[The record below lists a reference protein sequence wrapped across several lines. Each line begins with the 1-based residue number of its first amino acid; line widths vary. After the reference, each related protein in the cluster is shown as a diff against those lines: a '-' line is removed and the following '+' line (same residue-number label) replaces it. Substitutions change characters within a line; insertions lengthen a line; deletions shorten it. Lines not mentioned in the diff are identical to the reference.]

1 MHLTDGELRAYL
13 DGESTGPNRVSLQSH
28 LDGCP
33 QCRQRLQQ
41 LSERAA
47 WVSQRLEGLE
57 PSKTPA
63 MPAVGAAR
71 QRLRAYQNQKENT
84 PMLAML
90 GKIFSRPYRPAWV
103 ALGLVAVLALAL
115 AFPPVRV
122 IANSFL
128 GLFRVQRFTVVQVD
142 PGNLPEQLGS
152 SSQLEA
158 LFSEDVK
165 IEESGEV
172 QAAADPAEASSLAG
186 FTVRL
191 PEDIRG
197 ERSLKVFPSTRL
209 SFAID
214 LPRVQAILDEIGRA
228 DIRLP
233 AELDGATVTIDLNT
247 TVTALYGNCEDVL
260 EEANR
265 DAKNPAESQKVPR
278 LDNCTT
284 LVQTTNPEVSAPSGL
299 DVAQLGQAYL
309 ELLGMTPDEAAQF
322 SQNTD
327 WTSTLV
333 IPIPRYGSSYETVS
347 VDGVE
352 GTFIQQDLEDHVR
365 QYMLMWIKDG
375 QLYALTGPGDV
386 QDALEIANSIR

>member
-13 DGESTGPNRVSLQSH
+13 DGESAASNRARLQSH

-33 QCRQRLQQ
+33 RCQQRAQE
-41 LSERAA
+41 LSMRAA
-47 WVSQRLEGLE
+47 WVSGRMQSLEAY
-57 PSKTPA
+57 KA
-63 MPAVGAAR
+63 PAVPASGTAR

-84 PMLAML
+84 PMLR
-90 GKIFSRPYRPAWV
+90 KIFSRPYRPAWMTV
-103 ALGLVAVLALAL
+103 GLVAVLALAL

-158 LFSEDVK
+158 LFSDDVK
-165 IEESGEV
+165 IEESGEMQV
-172 QAAADPAEASSLAG
+172 APDPAEASRLAG

-191 PEDIRG
+191 PEDIQG
-197 ERSLKVFPSTRL
+197 QRSLKVFPSTRL

-228 DIRLP
+228 DVHLP
-233 AELDGATVTIDLNT
+233 AELNGATVTIDLKT
-247 TVTALYGNCEDVL
+247 TVTAMYGDCEAVL

-265 DAKNPAESQKVPR
+265 DAKDPAKSQKVPR

-284 LVQTTNPEVSAPSGL
+284 LVQTSNPEVSAPSGL
-299 DVAQLGQAYL
+299 DVTQLGQAYL
-309 ELLGMTPDEAAQF
+309 ELLGMTSDEAAQF
-322 SQNTD
+322 SRNTD

-333 IPIPRYGSSYETVS
+333 IPIPRYGSSYQTVN
-347 VDGVE
+347 VDGVD

-365 QYMLMWIKDG
+365 QYMLIWIKDG
-375 QLYALTGPGDV
+375 QLYALTGPGEV
-386 QDALEIANSIR
+386 QVALEIANSIK

>member
-1 MHLTDGELRAYL
+1 MHLTDGELRTYL
-13 DGESTGPNRVSLQSH
+13 DGESAAPSQMRLQDH
-28 LDGCP
+28 LDGCHR
-33 QCRQRLQQ
+33 CRQRLQQ
-41 LSERAA
+41 LSQRAA
-47 WVSQRLEGLE
+47 WVSGRMQGLE
-57 PSKTPA
+57 AGKAPA
-63 MPAVGAAR
+63 LLASGVAR
-71 QRLRAYQNQKENT
+71 QRLRAYQNHKENT
-84 PMLAML
+84 PMLK
-90 GKIFSRPYRPAWV
+90 KIFSRPYRPAWV
-103 ALGLVAVLALAL
+103 TLGLVAVLALAL
-115 AFPPVRV
+115 AFPPARA

-142 PGNLPEQLGS
+142 PGDLPEQLGS

-158 LFSEDVK
+158 LFADDVK

-172 QAAADPAEASSLAG
+172 QAAADPAEASRLAG
-186 FTVRL
+186 FAVRL
-191 PEDIRG
+191 PENVQG
-197 ERSLKVFPSTRL
+197 QRSLKVFPSTRL

-214 LPRVQAILDEIGRA
+214 LPRLQAILDEIGRA

-247 TVTALYGNCEDVL
+247 TVTALYGDCEATL

-265 DAKNPAESQKVPR
+265 DAENPAESQKVPR

-284 LVQTTNPEVSAPSGL
+284 LVQTSNPEVSAPSGL
-299 DVAQLGQAYL
+299 DVTQLGQAYL
-309 ELLGMTPDEAAQF
+309 ELLGMTPAEAAQF

-365 QYMLMWIKDG
+365 QYLLIWIKDG
-375 QLYALTGPGDV
+375 QLYALTGPGDM
-386 QDALEIANSIR
+386 QAALEIANSIK

>member
-1 MHLTDGELRAYL
+1 MHLTDGELRAFL
-13 DGESTGPNRVSLQSH
+13 DGEFAAPDQVSLQSH

-33 QCRQRLQQ
+33 RCRQRLQQ
-41 LSERAA
+41 LSERVA
-47 WVSQRLEGLE
+47 WVSGRMQGLE
-57 PSKTPA
+57 AGKAPALSPSG
-63 MPAVGAAR
+63 VAR
-71 QRLRAYQNQKENT
+71 HRLRAYQNRKENT
-84 PMLAML
+84 PML
-90 GKIFSRPYRPAWV
+90 KRIFSRPYRPAWV

-115 AFPPVRV
+115 AFPPARA

-158 LFSEDVK
+158 LFADDVK
-165 IEESGEV
+165 VEESGEV
-172 QAAADPAEASSLAG
+172 QTAAEPADASQLAG

-191 PEDIRG
+191 PENVQG
-197 ERSLKVFPSTRL
+197 QRSLKVFPSTHM

-214 LPRVQAILDEIGRA
+214 LSRVQAILDEIGRS

-233 AELDGATVTIDLNT
+233 AELDGTTVTIDLKT
-247 TVTALYGNCEDVL
+247 TVTAMYGNCDAAL
-260 EEANR
+260 EEARR

-278 LDNCTT
+278 LEDCVT
-284 LVQTTNPEVSAPSGL
+284 LVQTSNPDVSAPPDL
-299 DVAQLGQAYL
+299 DMVQLGQAYL
-309 ELLGMTPDEAAQF
+309 ELLGMTPGEAAQF

-365 QYMLMWIKDG
+365 QYLLIWIKDG

-386 QDALEIANSIR
+386 QAALEIANSIK